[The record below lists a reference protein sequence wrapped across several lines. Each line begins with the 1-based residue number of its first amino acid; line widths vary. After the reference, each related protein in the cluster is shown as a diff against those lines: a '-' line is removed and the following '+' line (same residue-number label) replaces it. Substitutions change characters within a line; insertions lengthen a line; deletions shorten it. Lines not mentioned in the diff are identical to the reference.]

1 MFADII
7 FLVFVILIFLYIGDK
22 LENMIILVEKYHH
35 TY

>member
-22 LENMIILVEKYHH
+22 LENIILVEKYH